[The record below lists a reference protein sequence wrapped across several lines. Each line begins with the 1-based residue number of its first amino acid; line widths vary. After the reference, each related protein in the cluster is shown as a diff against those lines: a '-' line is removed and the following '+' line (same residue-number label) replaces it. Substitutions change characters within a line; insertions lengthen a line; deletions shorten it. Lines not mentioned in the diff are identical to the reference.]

1 MPPER
6 DVESFVR
13 LVDALRPQLPNLVF
27 IGGWAHR
34 LHRLPTY
41 AQPLDYAP
49 LMTRDV
55 DVVVPLRGFPQA
67 DLRALLLSADFKE
80 ALMAEHQ
87 PPITR
92 YELGAAAGGFYAEF
106 LTPLEGG
113 EYRRDGT
120 PDVTTKI
127 GNVSAQ
133 KLRHLDVLLQSSW
146 SVRLQPENGFPF
158 REPTEIRIPNAAS
171 YLAQKILIHG
181 KRRAEDKARDI
192 LYIHDTIDAFGQA
205 LERLHAVWHEHV
217 RAHLHTRAA
226 EAVEGAHIELFGSV
240 SDAIREASIQAR
252 GTGRELS
259 PETIRLVGELGLRQ
273 IFG

>member
-1 MPPER
+1 MLPER
-6 DVESFVR
+6 DVDSFVR

-34 LHRLPTY
+34 LHRLHIY

-49 LMTRDV
+49 LMTKDV
-55 DVVVPLRGFPQA
+55 DVAVPIRGFPEA
-67 DLRALLLSADFKE
+67 DLR
-80 ALMAEHQ
+80 
-87 PPITR
+87 
-92 YELGAAAGGFYAEF
+92 AGGFYAEF
-106 LTPLEGG
+106 LTTLEGG

-120 PDVTTKI
+120 SDVTTKI

-158 REPTEIRIPNAAS
+158 SEPTEIRIPNAAS
-171 YLAQKILIHG
+171 YLAKKILIHG

-226 EAVEGAHIELFGSV
+226 AAVENAHVELFGRV
-240 SDAIREASIQAR
+240 SDVIREASIQAR